1 MEKDKKNK
9 NRIAMKINFTQE
21 HFQKLQTLLLGML
34 LNNEVISN
42 KFGQL
47 LNVVELLHT
56 TTINTLNSIRL
67 SLAKHIENLESKDEW
82 IADNASQEALDK
94 AKAQKEL
101 VNLIIGYKRYM
112 LEREETKRKKAALEA
127 KLAELKESQKTP
139 EDKIKELET
148 ELAGLDSTD
157 F

>member
-1 MEKDKKNK
+1 M
-9 NRIAMKINFTQE
+9 AKINFTQD
-21 HFQKLQTLLLGML
+21 HFAQMQHLLLGML
-34 LNNEVISN
+34 MSN
-42 KFGQL
+42 TTVTTKLGGE

-67 SLAKHIENLESKDEW
+67 SLSKHIENLESKDEW
-82 IADNASQEALDK
+82 IADNTSQEALDK

-112 LEREETKRKKAALEA
+112 LEREETKRKRAAIEA

>member
-1 MEKDKKNK
+1 M
-9 NRIAMKINFTQE
+9 AKINFTQD
-21 HFQKLQTLLLGML
+21 HFAQMQHLLLGML
-34 LNNEVISN
+34 MSN
-42 KFGQL
+42 TTITTKLGGE

-67 SLAKHIENLESKDEW
+67 SLSKHIENLESKDEW

-139 EDKIKELET
+139 EDKIKELEA
-148 ELAGLDSTD
+148 ELAGLDNTD

>member
-1 MEKDKKNK
+1 M
-9 NRIAMKINFTQE
+9 AKINFTQD
-21 HFQKLQTLLLGML
+21 HFAQMQHLLLGML
-34 LNNEVISN
+34 MSN
-42 KFGQL
+42 TTITTKLGGE
-47 LNVVELLHT
+47 LNVVELLHA

-67 SLAKHIENLESKDEW
+67 SLSKHIENLESKDEW

-94 AKAQKEL
+94 AKTQKEL

-139 EDKIKELET
+139 EDKIKELEA

>member
-1 MEKDKKNK
+1 M
-9 NRIAMKINFTQE
+9 AKINFTQD
-21 HFQKLQTLLLGML
+21 HFAQMQHLLLGML
-34 LNNEVISN
+34 MSN
-42 KFGQL
+42 TTVTTKLGGE

-67 SLAKHIENLESKDEW
+67 SLSKHIENLESKDGW
-82 IADNASQEALDK
+82 IADNTSQEALDK
-94 AKAQKEL
+94 AKTQKEL

-112 LEREETKRKKAALEA
+112 LEREETKRKRAAIEA

>member
-1 MEKDKKNK
+1 M
-9 NRIAMKINFTQE
+9 AKINFTQD
-21 HFQKLQTLLLGML
+21 HFAQMQHLLLRML
-34 LNNEVISN
+34 MSN
-42 KFGQL
+42 ATITTKLGGE

-67 SLAKHIENLESKDEW
+67 SLAKHIENLESNDEW
-82 IADNASQEALDK
+82 LADNASQEALDK

-101 VNLIIGYKRYM
+101 VNLIIGYKRFI
-112 LEREETKRKKAALEA
+112 LEKEEIKKKKAILET
-127 KLAELKESQKTP
+127 KLAELRESQKTP

>member
-1 MEKDKKNK
+1 M
-9 NRIAMKINFTQE
+9 AKINFTQN
-21 HFQKLQTLLLGML
+21 HFAQMQRLLLDML
-34 LNNEVISN
+34 MSN
-42 KFGQL
+42 TTVTTKLGGE

-82 IADNASQEALDK
+82 IADNANQEALDK

-112 LEREETKRKKAALEA
+112 LEMEETKRKRVALEA

-139 EDKIKELET
+139 EDKIKELEI

>member
-1 MEKDKKNK
+1 M
-9 NRIAMKINFTQE
+9 AKINFTQD
-21 HFQKLQTLLLGML
+21 HFAKMQHLLLGML
-34 LNNEVISN
+34 MSN
-42 KFGQL
+42 STVTTELGGE

-82 IADNASQEALDK
+82 IADNANQEDLDK

-112 LEREETKRKKAALEA
+112 LEREETKRKRAALEA

>member
-1 MEKDKKNK
+1 M
-9 NRIAMKINFTQE
+9 AKINFTQD
-21 HFQKLQTLLLGML
+21 HFAQMQHLLLGML
-34 LNNEVISN
+34 MSN
-42 KFGQL
+42 TTVTTKLGGE

>member
-1 MEKDKKNK
+1 M
-9 NRIAMKINFTQE
+9 AKINFTQD
-21 HFQKLQTLLLGML
+21 HFAQMQHLLLGML
-34 LNNEVISN
+34 MSN
-42 KFGQL
+42 TTVTTKLGGE

-67 SLAKHIENLESKDEW
+67 SLSKHIENLESKDEW
-82 IADNASQEALDK
+82 IADNTSQEALDK
-94 AKAQKEL
+94 AKTQKEL

-112 LEREETKRKKAALEA
+112 LEMEETKRKRAAIEA

>member
-1 MEKDKKNK
+1 M
-9 NRIAMKINFTQE
+9 AKINFTQD
-21 HFQKLQTLLLGML
+21 HFAQMQHLLLGML
-34 LNNEVISN
+34 MSN
-42 KFGQL
+42 TTITTKLGGE

-67 SLAKHIENLESKDEW
+67 SLSKHIENLESKDEW

-112 LEREETKRKKAALEA
+112 LEREETKRKKAGLEA

-139 EDKIKELET
+139 EDKIKELEA

>member
-1 MEKDKKNK
+1 M
-9 NRIAMKINFTQE
+9 AKINFTQD
-21 HFQKLQTLLLGML
+21 HFAQMQHLLLGML
-34 LNNEVISN
+34 MSN
-42 KFGQL
+42 TTITTKLGGE

-67 SLAKHIENLESKDEW
+67 NLSKHIENLESKDEW

-139 EDKIKELET
+139 EDKIKELEA

>member
-1 MEKDKKNK
+1 M
-9 NRIAMKINFTQE
+9 AKINFTQD
-21 HFQKLQTLLLGML
+21 HFAQMQHLLLGML
-34 LNNEVISN
+34 MSN
-42 KFGQL
+42 TTVTTKLGGE

-67 SLAKHIENLESKDEW
+67 SLSKHIENLESKDEW
-82 IADNASQEALDK
+82 IADNTSQEALDK

-112 LEREETKRKKAALEA
+112 LEREETKRKRAAIEA

-148 ELAGLDSTD
+148 ELTGLDSTD

>member
-1 MEKDKKNK
+1 M
-9 NRIAMKINFTQE
+9 AKINFTQD
-21 HFQKLQTLLLGML
+21 HFAQMQHLLLGML
-34 LNNEVISN
+34 MSN
-42 KFGQL
+42 TTITTKLGGE

-67 SLAKHIENLESKDEW
+67 SLSKHIENLESKDEW

-139 EDKIKELET
+139 EDKIEELEA

>member
-1 MEKDKKNK
+1 
-9 NRIAMKINFTQE
+9 MKINFTQE
-21 HFQKLQTLLLGML
+21 HFARMQGLLLDML
-34 LNNEVISN
+34 MSNTTITTRLGGELNA
-42 KFGQL
+42 
-47 LNVVELLHT
+47 VELLHT
-56 TTINTLNSIRL
+56 TTINTLNTIRL

-101 VNLIIGYKRYM
+101 VNLIIGYKRFM
-112 LEREETKRKKAALEA
+112 LEREETKRKRAALEA

>member
-1 MEKDKKNK
+1 M
-9 NRIAMKINFTQE
+9 AKINFTQD
-21 HFQKLQTLLLGML
+21 HFAQMQHLLLGML
-34 LNNEVISN
+34 MSN
-42 KFGQL
+42 TTITTKLGGE

-67 SLAKHIENLESKDEW
+67 SLSKHIENLESKDEW

>member
-1 MEKDKKNK
+1 M
-9 NRIAMKINFTQE
+9 AKINFTQD
-21 HFQKLQTLLLGML
+21 HFAQMQHLLLGML
-34 LNNEVISN
+34 MSN
-42 KFGQL
+42 TTVTTKLGGE

-67 SLAKHIENLESKDEW
+67 SLSKHIENLESKDEW

-112 LEREETKRKKAALEA
+112 MEREETKRKKAALEA

>member
-1 MEKDKKNK
+1 M
-9 NRIAMKINFTQE
+9 AKINFTQD
-21 HFQKLQTLLLGML
+21 HFAQMQHLLLGML
-34 LNNEVISN
+34 MSN
-42 KFGQL
+42 TTVTTKLGGE

-67 SLAKHIENLESKDEW
+67 SLAKHIESKDEW

-112 LEREETKRKKAALEA
+112 MEREETKRKKAALEA

>member
-1 MEKDKKNK
+1 MS
-9 NRIAMKINFTQE
+9 KINFTQD
-21 HFQKLQTLLLGML
+21 HFTQMQHLLLGML
-34 LNNEVISN
+34 MSN
-42 KFGQL
+42 ATITTKLGGE

-67 SLAKHIENLESKDEW
+67 NLSKHIENLESKDEW
-82 IADNASQEALDK
+82 IADNTSQEALDK

-101 VNLIIGYKRYM
+101 VNLIIGYKRFI
-112 LEREETKRKKAALEA
+112 LEREETKRKKAILET

-148 ELAGLDSTD
+148 ELASLDSTD

>member
-1 MEKDKKNK
+1 M
-9 NRIAMKINFTQE
+9 AKINFTQD
-21 HFQKLQTLLLGML
+21 HFAQMQHLLLGML
-34 LNNEVISN
+34 MSN
-42 KFGQL
+42 TTVTTKLGGE

-67 SLAKHIENLESKDEW
+67 SLSKHIENLESKDEW
-82 IADNASQEALDK
+82 IADNTSQEALDK

-112 LEREETKRKKAALEA
+112 LEREETKRKRAAIEA
-127 KLAELKESQKTP
+127 KLTELKESQKTP

>member
-1 MEKDKKNK
+1 M
-9 NRIAMKINFTQE
+9 AKINFTQN
-21 HFQKLQTLLLGML
+21 HFAQMQRLLLDML
-34 LNNEVISN
+34 MSN
-42 KFGQL
+42 STVTTKLGGE

-82 IADNASQEALDK
+82 IADNANQEDLDK

-112 LEREETKRKKAALEA
+112 LEREETKRKRAALEA

>member
-1 MEKDKKNK
+1 M
-9 NRIAMKINFTQE
+9 AKINFTQD
-21 HFQKLQTLLLGML
+21 HFAQMQHLLLGML
-34 LNNEVISN
+34 MSN
-42 KFGQL
+42 TTVTTKLGGE

-67 SLAKHIENLESKDEW
+67 SLSKHIENLESKDEW
-82 IADNASQEALDK
+82 IADNTSQEALDK
-94 AKAQKEL
+94 AKTQKEL

-112 LEREETKRKKAALEA
+112 LEMEETKRKRAAIEA

-148 ELAGLDSTD
+148 ELAGLNSTD

>member
-1 MEKDKKNK
+1 M
-9 NRIAMKINFTQE
+9 AKINFTQD
-21 HFQKLQTLLLGML
+21 HFAQMQHLLLGML
-34 LNNEVISN
+34 MSN
-42 KFGQL
+42 TTITTKLGGE

-56 TTINTLNSIRL
+56 TTIHTLNSIRL

-112 LEREETKRKKAALEA
+112 LEREETKRKRAALEA

>member
-1 MEKDKKNK
+1 M
-9 NRIAMKINFTQE
+9 AKINFTQD
-21 HFQKLQTLLLGML
+21 HFAQMQHLLLGML
-34 LNNEVISN
+34 MSN
-42 KFGQL
+42 TTVTTKLGGE

-67 SLAKHIENLESKDEW
+67 SLSKHIENLESKDEW
-82 IADNASQEALDK
+82 IADNTSQEALDK
-94 AKAQKEL
+94 AKTQKEL

-112 LEREETKRKKAALEA
+112 LEREETKRKRAAIEA

>member
-1 MEKDKKNK
+1 M
-9 NRIAMKINFTQE
+9 AKINFTQD
-21 HFQKLQTLLLGML
+21 HFAQMQHLLLGML
-34 LNNEVISN
+34 MSN
-42 KFGQL
+42 TTITTKLGGE

-67 SLAKHIENLESKDEW
+67 SLSKHIENLESKDEW

-94 AKAQKEL
+94 AKAQKGL

-139 EDKIKELET
+139 EDKIKELEA
-148 ELAGLDSTD
+148 ELAALEDTN

>member
-1 MEKDKKNK
+1 M
-9 NRIAMKINFTQE
+9 AKINFTQD
-21 HFQKLQTLLLGML
+21 HFAQMQHLLLGTLM
-34 LNNEVISN
+34 SN
-42 KFGQL
+42 TTITTKLGGE

-67 SLAKHIENLESKDEW
+67 SLSKHIENLESKDEW

-112 LEREETKRKKAALEA
+112 MEREETKRKKAALEA

-139 EDKIKELET
+139 EDKIKELEA

>member
-1 MEKDKKNK
+1 M
-9 NRIAMKINFTQE
+9 AKINFTQD
-21 HFQKLQTLLLGML
+21 HFAQMQHLLLGML
-34 LNNEVISN
+34 MSN
-42 KFGQL
+42 TTITTKLGGE

-67 SLAKHIENLESKDEW
+67 SLSKHIENLESKDEW

-139 EDKIKELET
+139 EDKIKELEA

>member
-1 MEKDKKNK
+1 M
-9 NRIAMKINFTQE
+9 AKINFTQD
-21 HFQKLQTLLLGML
+21 HFVQMQHLLLRML
-34 LNNEVISN
+34 MSN
-42 KFGQL
+42 ATITTKLGGE

-67 SLAKHIENLESKDEW
+67 SLAKHIENLENNDEW
-82 IADNASQEALDK
+82 LADNASQEALDK

-101 VNLIIGYKRYM
+101 VNLIIGYKRFI
-112 LEREETKRKKAALEA
+112 LEKEEIKKKKAILET
-127 KLAELKESQKTP
+127 KLAELRESQKTP
-139 EDKIKELET
+139 EDKVKELET

>member
-1 MEKDKKNK
+1 M
-9 NRIAMKINFTQE
+9 AKINFTQD
-21 HFQKLQTLLLGML
+21 HFAQMQHLLLGML
-34 LNNEVISN
+34 MSN
-42 KFGQL
+42 TTITTKLGGE

-67 SLAKHIENLESKDEW
+67 SLSKHIENLESKDEW

-139 EDKIKELET
+139 EDKIKELEA
-148 ELAGLDSTD
+148 ELAALEDTN

>member
-1 MEKDKKNK
+1 M
-9 NRIAMKINFTQE
+9 AKINFTQD
-21 HFQKLQTLLLGML
+21 HFAQMQHLLLGML
-34 LNNEVISN
+34 MSN
-42 KFGQL
+42 TTITTKLGGE

-82 IADNASQEALDK
+82 IADNTSQEALDK

-112 LEREETKRKKAALEA
+112 LEREATKRKKAALEA

>member
-1 MEKDKKNK
+1 M
-9 NRIAMKINFTQE
+9 AKINFTQD
-21 HFQKLQTLLLGML
+21 HFAQMQHLLLGML
-34 LNNEVISN
+34 MSN
-42 KFGQL
+42 TTITTKLGGE

-67 SLAKHIENLESKDEW
+67 GLSKHIENLESKDEW

-139 EDKIKELET
+139 EDKIKELEA

>member
-1 MEKDKKNK
+1 M
-9 NRIAMKINFTQE
+9 AKINFTQD
-21 HFQKLQTLLLGML
+21 HFAQMQHLLLGML
-34 LNNEVISN
+34 MSN
-42 KFGQL
+42 TTITTKLGGE

-67 SLAKHIENLESKDEW
+67 SLSKHIENLESKDEW

-112 LEREETKRKKAALEA
+112 LERKETKRKKAALEA

-139 EDKIKELET
+139 EDKIKELEA
-148 ELAGLDSTD
+148 ELAGLDSID